1 MLVLLMGLMTPLSG
15 VYAQSYPP
23 SAETKAET
31 ATDTAPVEAV
41 AQTKSLKSFERDAR
55 LETMRYRH
63 LWLAYAFICS
73 SSLFRLSNLEDV
85 ICDQRRARVFE
96 IKAQSAGALAMP
108 TEILATPPVTH
119 LVYIPFILIIGIVI
133 GFVIGR
139 QAGMRAGEAEYL
151 GGYDGD
157 DDLLL

>member
-1 MLVLLMGLMTPLSG
+1 
-15 VYAQSYPP
+15 
-23 SAETKAET
+23 
-31 ATDTAPVEAV
+31 
-41 AQTKSLKSFERDAR
+41 
-55 LETMRYRH
+55 
-63 LWLAYAFICS
+63 
-73 SSLFRLSNLEDV
+73 
-85 ICDQRRARVFE
+85 
-96 IKAQSAGALAMP
+96 MP